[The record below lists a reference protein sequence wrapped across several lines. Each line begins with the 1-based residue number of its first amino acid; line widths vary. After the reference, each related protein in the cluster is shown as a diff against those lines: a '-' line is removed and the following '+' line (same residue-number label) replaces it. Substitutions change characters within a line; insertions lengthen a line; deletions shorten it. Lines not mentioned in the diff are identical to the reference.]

1 MFKNYFKNL
10 FYVGAELIKNVV
22 LVSGVEQSNLVIH
35 IHMSILF
42 QILFLFMLLQNIEQ
56 SSLRYTVGPC
66 CLF

>member
-10 FYVGAELIKNVV
+10 FFVGTELINNVG
-22 LVSGVEQSNLVIH
+22 LVSGMQQSNSV

-42 QILFLFMLLQNIEQ
+42 QIIFLFILLQNVEQ

-66 CLF
+66 